1 MQQASKVEK
10 MLIETVIRH
19 GGEVILPDVE
29 DETSGQHFD
38 LNVAQYIAYDL
49 AQDQLVFSDP
59 LYNRIL
65 AEAVEQSEKGPLMRA
80 SISAT
85 IPTSRSRPS
94 RPA

>member
-1 MQQASKVEK
+1 

-49 AQDQLVFSDP
+49 AQDQLAFSDP
-59 LYNRIL
+59 STTASSPKPWSSRRRDL
-65 AEAVEQSEKGPLMRA
+65 LMRA

-85 IPTSRSRPS
+85 IPTSRSGPS